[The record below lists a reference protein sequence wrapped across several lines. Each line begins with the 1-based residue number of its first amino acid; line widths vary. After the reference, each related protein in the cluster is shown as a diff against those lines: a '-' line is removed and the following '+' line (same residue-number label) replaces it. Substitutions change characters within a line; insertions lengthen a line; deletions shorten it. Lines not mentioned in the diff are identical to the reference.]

1 MLITG
6 MQKYFGAI
14 FAGVVAIFLGTFI
27 WQNQKISTLSERLE
41 RLENDAPSQNP
52 REQQASAP
60 TIGGESKASVDRR
73 VARIERALKTRR
85 ALSGRLPSEAF
96 EEGDSLGALAEEVV
110 QENRGVGKSEAKEI
124 VQDLVRSEIERKE
137 DERFEKRK
145 QRRIERMLERID
157 ALAEANDIDSGT
169 QQKMVTI
176 MTSEREQVSQLWRE
190 AREGNITRR
199 DAHTKMS
206 ETRAETDE
214 NMKAIL
220 DDDQYA
226 AYEADREQDRHRPRN
241 REKKPERK
249 KPADDDN

>member
-1 MLITG
+1 
-6 MQKYFGAI
+6 MQKYTGVI
-14 FAGVVAIFLGTFI
+14 LAGVVCIFLATFV

-41 RLENDAPSQNP
+41 RLEKGSPTLQNKADP
-52 REQQASAP
+52 QRRLAA
-60 TIGGESKASVDRR
+60 IDDESSPQEVDVTRR

-85 ALSGRLPSEAF
+85 ALSGDTKEEA
-96 EEGDSLGALAEEVV
+96 GGTLTALAQEVV
-110 QENRGVGKSEAKEI
+110 QTQNKLAEGEAKEI

-157 ALAEANDIDSGT
+157 ALAEAHDIDSGT

-176 MTSEREQVSQLWRE
+176 MTSEREQVSEVWRE

-199 DAHTKMS
+199 DAHNKMN

-226 AYEADREQDRHRPRN
+226 AYEKDREQDRHRPRPR
-241 REKKPERK
+241 REKKTEEK
-249 KPADDDN
+249 DEDK